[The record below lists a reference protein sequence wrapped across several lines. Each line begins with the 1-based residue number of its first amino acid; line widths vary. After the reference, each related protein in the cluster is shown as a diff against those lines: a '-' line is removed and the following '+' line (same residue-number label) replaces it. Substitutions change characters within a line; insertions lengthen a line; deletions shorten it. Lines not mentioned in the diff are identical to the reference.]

1 MRFLV
6 LLFFTFYA
14 SLFTLLAQPKR
25 EFRGVWIANVSN
37 VDWPSQKGLTA
48 EQQRQE
54 LIGLLELHQKQGL
67 NAVFLQVRNACDAVY
82 PSSIEPW
89 SEWLTGQQGQ
99 PPGYDPLALAIE
111 ECRKRGLEIHA
122 WLNPYRAV
130 TDASKASIAP
140 NHISKTQPD
149 WMLSYANLRILD
161 PGLPE
166 VQAYVTRV
174 VMDILRRY
182 DVDGIHFDDYF
193 YPYPQTGIN
202 INDNATFARHN
213 RGFTNRADWRRDN
226 VNRLIKMVH
235 DSIQVVKPYVKF
247 GISPF
252 GIWQNKSSS
261 PQGSDTKGFEGY
273 SGTYADSQKW
283 LQEDWIDYI
292 VPQVYWSIGNA
303 VANFSVLVPWWNKA
317 TYGQHVYVGHGAYK
331 INNDTDANW
340 NNQQQLLDQIK
351 LVRTYENI
359 QGSAFFSAKTL
370 RNNPLNVVNLLKED
384 LYRLP
389 VLIPTM
395 PWKDNVPPAAPTQLA
410 AQQTDRTTIELAWTS
425 VTNGASEF
433 DRVRYFVVYRSEN
446 NGTRHFQGI
455 VPVFAANTRFG
466 FVDVNLQAGIKYN
479 YSVTAVDRLHNESK
493 PAEIAGSAELVA
505 STPSIDPKPVAPA
518 HIEKPT
524 YAEPQPADVALQ
536 VFPNPFNQQVSIRYY
551 LPKRTHVLLHVYD
564 ERGTRVGVLI
574 DNPQEAGPQAVQFNG
589 EFLSDGVYFARLL
602 ADGTQKS
609 AKMILK
615 R

>member
-1 MRFLV
+1 MRFTLFLV
-6 LLFFTFYA
+6 FVICYCFQVQ
-14 SLFTLLAQPKR
+14 AQPKR

-54 LIGLLELHQKQGL
+54 LIGLLDLHQKQGL
-67 NAVFLQVRNACDAVY
+67 NAVFLQIRNACDAVY
-82 PSSIEPW
+82 PSAIEPW

-99 PPGYDPLALAIE
+99 NPGYDPLALAIE

-122 WLNPYRAV
+122 WFNPYRAV
-130 TDASKASIAP
+130 TDATKASIAP

-149 WMLSYANLRILD
+149 WILSYGNLRILD

-166 VQAYVTRV
+166 VQTYVTRV
-174 VMDILRRY
+174 VMDVLRRY

-193 YPYPQTGIN
+193 YPYPQTGLT

-226 VNRLIKMVH
+226 VNKLVQMVH

-252 GIWQNKSSS
+252 AIWQNKSSS
-261 PQGSDTKGFEGY
+261 AQGSDTKGFEGY
-273 SGTYADSQKW
+273 SGTFADSQKW

-303 VANFSVLVPWWNKA
+303 AANFATLVPWWNKA

-331 INNDTDANW
+331 INNDADLNW
-340 NNQQQLLDQIK
+340 NNPQQLLDQIK

-370 RNNPLNVVNLLKED
+370 KNNPLNVANLLKED

-389 VLIPTM
+389 ALIPTM
-395 PWKDNVPPAAPTQLA
+395 PWKDNKPPAIPTQLA

-425 VTNGASEF
+425 ATNVASEF

-455 VPVFAANTRFG
+455 VPVFSASNRFG
-466 FVDVNLQAGIKYN
+466 FVDANLQAGTKYN
-479 YSVTAVDRLHNESK
+479 YSVTAVDRLHNESN
-493 PAEIAGSAELVA
+493 PAEIAGSAELIA
-505 STPSIDPKPVAPA
+505 STPNVTPKPIAQTDKPA
-518 HIEKPT
+518 YED
-524 YAEPQPADVALQ
+524 PQPTDVALQ
-536 VFPNPFNQQVSIRYY
+536 IFPNPFNQQVNIRYY

-564 ERGTRVGVLI
+564 QRGTRVGVLI
-574 DNPQEAGPQAVQFNG
+574 DGQQEAGAQAVQFNG